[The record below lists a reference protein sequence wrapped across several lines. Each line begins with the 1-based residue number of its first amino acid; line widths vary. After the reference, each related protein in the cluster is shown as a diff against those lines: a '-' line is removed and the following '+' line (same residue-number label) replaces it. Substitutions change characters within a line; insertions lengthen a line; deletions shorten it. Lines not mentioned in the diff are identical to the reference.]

1 MKSFVQILGL
11 LKNYKPQIAGNI
23 FFNLLSTIFSIF
35 SLTAVAPFL
44 TILFAPDD
52 IALPET
58 APELTLD
65 SSAILEF
72 MNYQFAY
79 FISTYGKE
87 QALIYFCVFIV
98 VIFLLKNI
106 TSYLTLFFIAPI
118 RIGVVRDL
126 RQAMHRKLLFLH
138 LGYYSDERKGDLISR
153 ATSDVNEVEH
163 SIIASL
169 EMIFRDPI
177 LIVAYLSTMIFMSWK
192 LTIFVL
198 ILLPLSGIFISRI
211 GKSLKGAANQG
222 QSKLGEV
229 LSVFEETLG
238 GMRII
243 QAFNAQ
249 ENTQKRFDTTNS
261 AYHRLMIRL
270 YRKQYLASPL
280 TEILS
285 AITLAILIY
294 YGGLLVFD
302 GGQDGFTGAFFVT
315 FIVIFSQII
324 SPAKSFSQAYFKIQ
338 KGIASVERI
347 NKVLHADELIAE
359 PKDPVHLKEFKNEL
373 RLENIHFNYGSNEVI
388 SGISLD
394 IYKGEKIALVGP
406 SGGGKST
413 IANLVPRFY
422 DVSEG
427 QITIDG
433 TDIKRIPL
441 KELRDLFGIVTQES
455 ILFNDTIAN
464 NIRLSRPQASDEEV
478 FEAAKIANA
487 YDFIVQFEKG
497 FETNV
502 GDSGNKL
509 SGGQK
514 QRLSIAR
521 AVLKNPPFL
530 ILDEATSALDTE
542 SERLVQDAINK
553 LMENRTSLVIAHRL
567 STIQHAD
574 KIVVLEGGK
583 ISEIG
588 KHEELLAKNGTYKK
602 LYDLQSFQ

>member
-1 MKSFVQILGL
+1 MKSFVQILRL
-11 LKNYKPQIAGNI
+11 LKNYKPQIAANV
-23 FFNLLSTIFSIF
+23 FFNILSTIFSIF

-44 TILFAPDD
+44 TILFAPDE
-52 IALPET
+52 IELPAI
-58 APELTLD
+58 APEFSL
-65 SSAILEF
+65 SSSEF
-72 MNYQFAY
+72 LGYINYQFAL
-79 FISTYGKE
+79 FIDTYGKD
-87 QALIYFCVFIV
+87 QALIYFCIFIV
-98 VIFLLKNI
+98 IIFFLKNI
-106 TSYLTLFFIAPI
+106 TNYFTLYFIAPV

-126 RQAMHRKLLFLH
+126 RQAMHRKLLTLH

-153 ATSDVNEVEH
+153 ASSDVNEVEN
-163 SIIASL
+163 SIISSL
-169 EMIFRDPI
+169 EMVFRDPI
-177 LIVAYLSTMIFMSWK
+177 LIIAYLSTMIVMNWK
-192 LTIFVL
+192 LTIFVF
-198 ILLPLSGIFISRI
+198 ILLPLSGIFISKI
-211 GKSLKGAANQG
+211 GKSLKGASNLG

-229 LSVFEETLG
+229 MSVFEESLS

-249 ENTQKRFDTTNS
+249 DNIQNRFDTTNS
-261 AYHRLMIRL
+261 AYHRLMVKL

-285 AITLAILIY
+285 AITLAVLIY

-302 GGQDGFTGAFFVT
+302 AQEDGFTGAFFVT

-324 SPAKSFSQAYFKIQ
+324 APAKSFSQAYFKIQ

-347 NKVLHADELIAE
+347 NKVLHAEEKIAE
-359 PKDPVHLKEFKNEL
+359 PVDPIHLKEFKSEL
-373 RLENIHFNYGSNEVI
+373 RFENVHFKYGRSEVI
-388 SGISLD
+388 SGMNLEIK
-394 IYKGEKIALVGP
+394 KGEKIALVGP

-413 IANLVPRFY
+413 VANLVPRFY
-422 DVSEG
+422 DVTDG
-427 QITIDG
+427 RITIDG
-433 TDIKRIPL
+433 VDIRRIPI

-464 NIRLSRPQASDEEV
+464 NIRLSRPEATDAEV
-478 FEAAKIANA
+478 MEAAQIANA
-487 YDFIVQFEKG
+487 YDFVMAFENG
-497 FETNV
+497 FETSV
-502 GDSGNKL
+502 GESGSKL

-514 QRLSIAR
+514 QRISIAR

-542 SERLVQDAINK
+542 SEKLVQDAINK

-574 KIVVLEGGK
+574 KIVVVEGGK
-583 ISEIG
+583 ITEIG
-588 KHEELLAKNGTYKK
+588 NHDELLQQSGMYKK